1 MPEERWITLNE
12 AAAISVFSHIHLRQL
27 AQKGRLEAKKIGRDW
42 FTTAEAVAE
51 YENDHEKRSHDP
63 YKYKERNNSHR

>member
-12 AAAISVFSHIHLRQL
+12 AAADSGFSHTQLRLL
-27 AQKGRLEAKKIGRDW
+27 ARQGRLRAQKIGRDW

-51 YENDHEKRSHDP
+51 YARSPEKRSKDP
-63 YKYKERNNSHR
+63 YKYKRI